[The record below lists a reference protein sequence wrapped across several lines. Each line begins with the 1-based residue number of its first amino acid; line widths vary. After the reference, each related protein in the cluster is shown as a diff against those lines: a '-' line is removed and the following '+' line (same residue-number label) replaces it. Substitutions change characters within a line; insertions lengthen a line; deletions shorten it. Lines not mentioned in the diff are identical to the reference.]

1 VLFSS
6 IQGFKASKRIAY
18 TCAPCL
24 RAIICGANVS
34 ANDDAK
40 FMNHF
45 SLVLGI
51 LVAIAIGL
59 FAMARMVGAATQLQH
74 VRAEQLA
81 VTAVDA
87 RTQPFAHVAVAGAD
101 NSALAAT
108 EEPAGAAP
116 AAAAPPKTGE
126 EVYNAACVACHGAG
140 IGGAPKFGDKSA
152 WASHVSKGIE
162 VLHTHA
168 IEGFQGP
175 NGLMPPKGGRA
186 DLPDEVIRL
195 GVDYMVE
202 HSR

>member
-1 VLFSS
+1 
-6 IQGFKASKRIAY
+6 
-18 TCAPCL
+18 L
-24 RAIICGANVS
+24 RALLSGQSFSGANVS
-34 ANDDAK
+34 ANHDAK

-51 LVAIAIGL
+51 LIAIAIAL
-59 FAMARMVGAATQLQH
+59 FVMARMVGAATQVQH

-81 VTAVDA
+81 VGAVGA
-87 RTQPFAHVAVAGAD
+87 RTKPFAQVAVAGAD
-101 NSALAAT
+101 NSALTAT

-116 AAAAPPKTGE
+116 AAAAQPKTGE

-140 IGGAPKFGDKSA
+140 IGGAPKFGDKAA

-202 HSR
+202 HAR

>member
-1 VLFSS
+1 
-6 IQGFKASKRIAY
+6 
-18 TCAPCL
+18 L
-24 RAIICGANVS
+24 RARFPGRHSGAHVS
-34 ANDDAK
+34 EKHDDQ

-51 LVAIAIGL
+51 LIAIAIAL
-59 FAMARMVGAATQLQH
+59 FVMARMVGAATQLQH

-81 VTAVDA
+81 VSAVGA
-87 RTQPFAHVAVAGAD
+87 RTKPFAQVAVAGAD

-108 EEPAGAAP
+108 EEPAGAP
-116 AAAAPPKTGE
+116 AAAAQPKTGE

-140 IGGAPKFGDKSA
+140 IGGAPKFGDKAA
-152 WASHVSKGIE
+152 WASHISKGIE

-175 NGLMPPKGGRA
+175 NGLMPPKGGRV
-186 DLPDEVIRL
+186 DLPDEVVRA

-202 HSR
+202 HAR